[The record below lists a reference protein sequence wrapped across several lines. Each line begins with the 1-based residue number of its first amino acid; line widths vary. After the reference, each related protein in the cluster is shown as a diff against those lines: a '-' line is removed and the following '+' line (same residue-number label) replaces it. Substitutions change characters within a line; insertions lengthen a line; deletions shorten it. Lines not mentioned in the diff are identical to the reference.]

1 MAEFINS
8 MADVEDK
15 TVSDDEDSK
24 GMEVEDDKV

>member
-15 TVSDDEDSK
+15 TVSDDEDSERY
-24 GMEVEDDKV
+24 GRGR